1 MGECVRCKCKVST
14 LADSPSL
21 CSLSQWLCLSWSP
34 RFARMAGVDA
44 STVSRMEACGF
55 KPVKATRRNL
65 DAVLDALLANGVE
78 VLEDGLRLALRLSL
92 GLPWRWWLRARLSA
106 LRPQPKAQT
115 PSLNQQVWRGY
126 GCPPFNRACGL
137 AVRGVCSKALLTNSR
152 PGGFSSPG
160 PVAYGGGLSGTVHPP
175 FSQEL
180 WCLVLRQPG
189 TCKRRR
195 GSLLPVAFPSFS
207 LSGDAPSLSVAFFL
221 ALAVLPGL
229 QRSGIHGC

>member
-21 CSLSQWLCLSWSP
+21 CSLSQWLCLSRSP

-78 VLEDGLRLALRLSL
+78 VLDDGLRLALRLSL

-137 AVRGVCSKALLTNSR
+137 AVRGVFGTAHQGKVTPMAL
-152 PGGFSSPG
+152 
-160 PVAYGGGLSGTVHPP
+160 PVAYGGLLWEVWPP
-175 FSQEL
+175 F
-180 WCLVLRQPG
+180 
-189 TCKRRR
+189 
-195 GSLLPVAFPSFS
+195 FS
-207 LSGDAPSLSVAFFL
+207 LNEVCNAQRTLPAHQL
-221 ALAVLPGL
+221 AG
-229 QRSGIHGC
+229 Q